1 MQAPDAERIGYQD
14 DSVDLLQR
22 FQNTGDLLLH
32 QARRF
37 GKFLQRGRMS
47 RVDDMAHKQIV
58 EPCRRNGWRHSA
70 ILQGIQGSLIR
81 SSRAPILYPDNV
93 PELPEVETVV
103 RGLDKRVAGDT
114 IESVWIGSRKQTL
127 KSAAGLIVATLEGK
141 RIVRVHR
148 AGKHIV
154 FDLAGAS
161 GISGVK
167 SSNASKSNASK
178 KKSERSGRGRTR
190 PGASEQTAQWIVHL
204 GMTGRLVVSE
214 APAEIAKHTH
224 LIAKLAS
231 GRELRFIDP
240 RMFGK
245 LSVHAGGFDPGG
257 VEPLEVDEG
266 QFVALFRERKTP
278 IKSALLNQKLLRG
291 VGNIYADESLF
302 RAGIRP
308 RRRASS
314 ISGKQLSVLHRSVQ
328 EVLREAIALGGSS
341 ISDYV
346 DADGEEGFFQLQ
358 HKVYGRE
365 GQPCLACATPIRR
378 VVLAGRSSHYCSKC
392 QK

>member
-1 MQAPDAERIGYQD
+1 M
-14 DSVDLLQR
+14 
-22 FQNTGDLLLH
+22 
-32 QARRF
+32 
-37 GKFLQRGRMS
+37 
-47 RVDDMAHKQIV
+47 
-58 EPCRRNGWRHSA
+58 
-70 ILQGIQGSLIR
+70 
-81 SSRAPILYPDNV
+81 
-93 PELPEVETVV
+93 PELPEVETIA
-103 RGLDKRVAGDT
+103 RGLDKRLSGDT
-114 IESVWIGSRKQTL
+114 VETVWIGSKKQPL
-127 KSAAGLIVATLEGK
+127 KSPADVIASTLEGK

-154 FDLAGAS
+154 FDLEGESRAL
-161 GISGVK
+161 
-167 SSNASKSNASK
+167 
-178 KKSERSGRGRTR
+178 RT
-190 PGASEQTAQWIVHL
+190 ASETETKTKKGKRAARGQTRQAAFLHQSDAQWIVHL
-204 GMTGRLVVSE
+204 GMTGRIVVCE
-214 APAEIAKHTH
+214 PVADVAKHTH

-257 VEPLEVDEG
+257 VEPLEVSEER
-266 QFVALFRERKTP
+266 FIALFRGRKTP

-308 RRRASS
+308 RRRAAA
-314 ISGKQLSVLHRSVQ
+314 ITREHLGKLHRAVR
-328 EVLREAIALGGSS
+328 EVLREAIARGGSS

-358 HKVYGRE
+358 HRVYGRE
-365 GQPCLACATPIRR
+365 GEPCLVCRTKIRR
-378 VVLAGRSSHYCSKC
+378 VVLAGRSSHYCSNC

>member
-1 MQAPDAERIGYQD
+1 
-14 DSVDLLQR
+14 
-22 FQNTGDLLLH
+22 
-32 QARRF
+32 
-37 GKFLQRGRMS
+37 
-47 RVDDMAHKQIV
+47 
-58 EPCRRNGWRHSA
+58 
-70 ILQGIQGSLIR
+70 
-81 SSRAPILYPDNV
+81 LYPDNV
-93 PELPEVETVV
+93 PELPEVETIT
-103 RGLDKRVAGDT
+103 RGLHARVTGDT
-114 IESVWIGSRKQTL
+114 VESVWIGSRLQPL
-127 KSAAGLIVATLEGK
+127 KSPASVIARTLEGK

-154 FDLAGAS
+154 FDLEGESRAS
-161 GISGVK
+161 T
-167 SSNASKSNASK
+167 ATRT
-178 KKSERSGRGRTR
+178 KKSRRAETRLVASPSSAEVRTR
-190 PGASEQTAQWIVHL
+190 QAAPAQAQWIVHL
-204 GMTGRLVVSE
+204 GMTGRLVVCE
-214 APAEIAKHTH
+214 GAAEIAKHTH

-245 LSVHAGGFDPGG
+245 LSVHPGGFDPGG
-257 VEPLEVDEG
+257 VEPLEVSEER
-266 QFVALFRERKTP
+266 FVALFRGRKTP

-308 RRRASS
+308 RRRAAA
-314 ISGKQLSVLHRSVQ
+314 ITREQLGKLHGAVR

-358 HKVYGRE
+358 HRVYGRE
-365 GQPCLACATPIRR
+365 GEPCLVCRTAIRR